1 MSFLPPLL
9 FPTSSSHGFK
19 DVNKTH
25 ASFALALTRK
35 KKGMIFPDFCFSF
48 PFYVFFSSFRLF
60 LLGKTHISRKENSDG
75 LAIECVPRLLLH
87 GCEDV
92 TILFSLLPAS
102 FFHAEKN
109 LRQSPEKR
117 EGENDPFIVETH
129 AWVSVSA
136 HGKYV

>member
-25 ASFALALTRK
+25 AKLRADEK
-35 KKGMIFPDFCFSF
+35 EEGMIFPDFCFSF

-75 LAIECVPRLLLH
+75 LAIECVPWLLLH

-92 TILFSLLPAS
+92 TILFLFPAKKS
-102 FFHAEKN
+102 

-136 HGKYV
+136 HAAST

>member
-25 ASFALALTRK
+25 ASFALAGSDEK
-35 KKGMIFPDFCFSF
+35 EEGMIFPDFCFSF

-60 LLGKTHISRKENSDG
+60 LLGKKHISRKENSDG
-75 LAIECVPRLLLH
+75 LAIECVPRLLLL

-92 TILFSLLPAS
+92 TILFLFPAN
-102 FFHAEKN
+102 KN

-117 EGENDPFIVETH
+117 EG
-129 AWVSVSA
+129 
-136 HGKYV
+136 GKMIRSLSKRTRGFLCQHTAST